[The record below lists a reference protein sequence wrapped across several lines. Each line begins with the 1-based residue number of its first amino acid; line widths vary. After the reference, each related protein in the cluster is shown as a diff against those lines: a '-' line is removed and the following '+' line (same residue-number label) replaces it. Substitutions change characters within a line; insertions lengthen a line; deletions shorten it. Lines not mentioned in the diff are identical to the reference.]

1 MIIIKTLPPYESI
14 DPSLKQSNLLPPKA
28 ADSPAYTLVLDLDET
43 LVHCVMEPI
52 EVYDKVF
59 NVILFLFMHR
69 RSPMVRMKFPCML
82 CFGLFSRS
90 F

>member
-1 MIIIKTLPPYESI
+1 MIVIKTLPHYESI

-28 ADSPAYTLVLDLDET
+28 ADAPPYTLVLDLDET

-59 NVILFLFMHR
+59 DVTPLPSI
-69 RSPMVRMKFPCML
+69 
-82 CFGLFSRS
+82 
-90 F
+90 